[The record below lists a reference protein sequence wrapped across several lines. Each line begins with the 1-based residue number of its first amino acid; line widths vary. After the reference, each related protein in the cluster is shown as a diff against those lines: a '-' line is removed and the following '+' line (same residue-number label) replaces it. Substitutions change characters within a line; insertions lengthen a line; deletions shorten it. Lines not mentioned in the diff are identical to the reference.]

1 VLGVFKVYFKRC
13 CMTPRQKVSNRC
25 KPVAYERDGTGA
37 NVPTSVEIRR
47 ETLVPEVIVLLEQFD
62 NHKRCSCS

>member
-1 VLGVFKVYFKRC
+1 
-13 CMTPRQKVSNRC
+13 MTPRQKVSNRC